1 MVKDLL
7 VATSALKDQILVF
20 NDTLGPGQRK
30 YRTIL
35 DHIVVPEFK
44 KRHEKDTGNNMIP
57 LLKKIS

>member
-7 VATSALKDQILVF
+7 VATSALKDQILVS

-35 DHIVVPEFK
+35 DHIVVPEIK
-44 KRHEKDTGNNMIP
+44 KKH
-57 LLKKIS
+57 